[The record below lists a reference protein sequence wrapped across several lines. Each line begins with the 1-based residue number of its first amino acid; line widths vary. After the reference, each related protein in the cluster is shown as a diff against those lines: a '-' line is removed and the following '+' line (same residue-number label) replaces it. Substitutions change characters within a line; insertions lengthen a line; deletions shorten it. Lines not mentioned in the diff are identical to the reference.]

1 MAEIYNLPTTEMLF
15 EEYKKAIPEL
25 LIDKTERMNAE
36 NTKLKKENANLISD
50 HEIIAQLSDRIIHL
64 ENRLNEK

>member
-1 MAEIYNLPTTEMLF
+1 MAKNERNKSKPAKSKPG
-15 EEYKKAIPEL
+15 KKAK
-25 LIDKTERMNAE
+25 IDPLE

-64 ENRLNEK
+64 EDRLNEK